1 MNGVYGKRVKQLD
14 VRLVRGDSER
24 LGGRWRQRNL
34 VTDEVTGKDLT
45 GWSGRVELRSPDGVE
60 LWYSKSCDEVTD
72 DGYAVANLPPSA
84 FDGDIWLQRRS
95 GQWKCVVTSPDGG
108 TVRTVGWGCW
118 ILSD

>member
-1 MNGVYGKRVKQLD
+1 MNGVYGKRVKPLD

-24 LGGRWRQRNL
+24 LGGRWRKRDL
-34 VTDEVTGKDLT
+34 LTGEIAPVDLS

-60 LWYSKSCDEVTD
+60 LWYSRACDEMTD

-84 FDGDIWLQRRS
+84 FASDIWLQRRS
-95 GQWKCVVTSPDGG
+95 GQWKCRVTSPDGA

-118 ILSD
+118 VLSD